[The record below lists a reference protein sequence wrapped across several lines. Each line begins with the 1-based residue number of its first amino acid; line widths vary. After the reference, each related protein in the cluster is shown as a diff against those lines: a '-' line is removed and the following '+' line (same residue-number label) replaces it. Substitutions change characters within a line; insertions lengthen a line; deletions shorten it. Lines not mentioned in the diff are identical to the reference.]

1 MRSDRAFAYSGA
13 LLGLIA
19 SLGANVLHVLKL
31 PDPDV
36 WAVVGAG
43 FWPFALLVS
52 SEVLAR
58 KRWASKGAR
67 IAGVIGVLVVA
78 LVAAWISYGHVHGLL
93 VSWGEPPIAAA
104 LGPLAIDGLM
114 VVSSLALV
122 AQDAPAITLPA
133 SIVDSTA
140 APVPP
145 AAAAPVPDPVPV
157 VPGGV
162 STRPVAVASPRP
174 RRHRGAGQTGTSD
187 EEHAQR
193 LIDDELVGA
202 SQRAVAAHLRVSQAR
217 AGRILAIA
225 NRWAAEQTGPRPIDR
240 SAS

>member
-1 MRSDRAFAYSGA
+1 MRSDRAFAYAGA
-13 LLGLIA
+13 GLGLVA

-93 VSWGEPPIAAA
+93 VSWGEPQIAAA

-122 AQDAPAITLPA
+122 AQDAPPLTVPA
-133 SIVDSTA
+133 ALVDSTEA
-140 APVPP
+140 P
-145 AAAAPVPDPVPV
+145 AADPVSAPVPDPVLV
-157 VPGGV
+157 APGGV
-162 STRPVAVASPRP
+162 QTRPVAVASLRP
-174 RRHRGAGQTGTSD
+174 RRSGTGRAFVSD

-202 SQRAVAAHLRVSQAR
+202 SQRAVSARLRVSQKR
-217 AGRILAIA
+217 AGRILALA
-225 NRWAAEQTGPRPIDR
+225 NQLASEQAGPRPTIER

>member
-1 MRSDRAFAYSGA
+1 MFAYAGA
-13 LLGLIA
+13 GLGLVA
-19 SLGANVLHVLKL
+19 SLGANVLHVLDL

-58 KRWASKGAR
+58 KRWASKGPR

-93 VSWGEPPIAAA
+93 KSWGEPDLAAA

-122 AQDAPAITLPA
+122 AQDAPPLTVPA
-133 SIVDSTA
+133 VLLTSAD
-140 APVPP
+140 PP
-145 AAAAPVPDPVPV
+145 AAEPAPEACPDSVEAAPRV
-157 VPGGV
+157 VPA
-162 STRPVAVASPRP
+162 RPVAVASPRP
-174 RRHRGAGQTGTSD
+174 RRSGTGRTSD

-202 SQRAVAAHLRVSQAR
+202 SQRAVSARLRVSQAR

-225 NRWAAEQTGPRPIDR
+225 NRWAAEQAGPRPIDR